1 MTDQEKR
8 KQYME
13 EHFEEAVRLL
23 RTLGQIPAPS
33 HREDQRVEFCRNW
46 FRDQGAEDVYVDEAK
61 NVVCRVKG
69 KDPESVTVIMAHMDV
84 VFPDETMLPLREENG
99 YFYAPGIVDDTA
111 NLVNLMMAAKYVL
124 EQGLCP
130 ETTLLVVANSCE
142 EGLGNLKGSRQIYK
156 DYGSRIR
163 EWVSFDGVLGECVN
177 RAVGSYRYRV
187 SVNVQGGH
195 SYSDFGRE
203 NAIAVLAEIIHDLY
217 QIEPPSGEKTT
228 YNVGTIEG
236 GTTVN
241 SIAQSASM
249 LYEFRSASQE
259 CLKEME
265 ERFRAV
271 IRKWQEDGNREAV
284 CRKRASGK
292 NFGKEITVEV
302 LGVRPGNGP
311 VNEKRLEELTR
322 VNVDLIESCISGTV
336 TVRAGST
343 DANIPLSEGIPANTF
358 GTVRGGLEH
367 TREEWMEIESMREGM
382 LVAMGTLARYC
393 TASGQTI
400 L

>member
-1 MTDQEKR
+1 MTNAEIVSKLWNLCNVLRDDGITYHQYVTELTYILFLKMAKETETEKNIPEDYR
-8 KQYME
+8 WDVLKTKEGME
-13 EHFEEAVRLL
+13 LNQFYEELL
-23 RTLGQIPAPS
+23 RELGENCS
-33 HREDQRVEFCRNW
+33 GRVQEIY
-46 FRDQGAEDVYVDEAK
+46 QGARS
-61 NVVCRVKG
+61 N
-69 KDPESVTVIMAHMDV
+69 I
-84 VFPDETMLPLREENG
+84 EE
-99 YFYAPGIVDDTA
+99 PA
-111 NLVNLMMAAKYVL
+111 NLKKIITNIDELDWYSAK
-124 EQGLCP
+124 
-130 ETTLLVVANSCE
+130 E

-163 EWVSFDGVLGECVN
+163 EWISFDGVLGECVN

-187 SVNVQGGH
+187 SVNVRGGH

-217 QIEPPSGEKTT
+217 QIEPPFGEKTT

-393 TASGQTI
+393 TASGKTI

>member
-23 RTLGQIPAPS
+23 RTLGRIPAPS
-33 HREDQRVEFCRNW
+33 HKEDQRVEFCRNW
-46 FRDQGAEDVYVDEAK
+46 FGDQGAEDVYVDEAK
-61 NVVCRVKG
+61 NVVCRMKG
-69 KDPESVTVIMAHMDV
+69 KDTESVTVIMAHMDV

-99 YFYAPGIVDDTA
+99 CLYAPGIGDDTA

-163 EWVSFDGVLGECVN
+163 EWISFDGVLGECVN

-187 SVNVQGGH
+187 SVNVRGGH

-217 QIEPPSGEKTT
+217 QIEPPFGEKTT

-367 TREEWMEIESMREGM
+367 PREEWMEIESMREGM

-393 TASGQTI
+393 TASGKTI

>member
-23 RTLGQIPAPS
+23 RTLGRIPAPS
-33 HREDQRVEFCRNW
+33 HKEDQRVEFCRNW
-46 FRDQGAEDVYVDEAK
+46 FGDQGAEDVYVDEAK
-61 NVVCRVKG
+61 NVVCRMKG
-69 KDPESVTVIMAHMDV
+69 KDTESVIVIMAHMDV

-99 YFYAPGIVDDTA
+99 CLYAPGIGDDTA

-163 EWVSFDGVLGECVN
+163 EWISFDGVLGECVN

-187 SVNVQGGH
+187 SVNVRGGH

-217 QIEPPSGEKTT
+217 QIEPPFGEKTT

-249 LYEFRSASQE
+249 LYEFRSASQK

-393 TASGQTI
+393 TASGKTI

>member
-23 RTLGQIPAPS
+23 RTLGRIPAPS
-33 HREDQRVEFCRNW
+33 HKEDQRVEFCRNW
-46 FRDQGAEDVYVDEAK
+46 FRDQGTGDVYVDEAK
-61 NVVCRVKG
+61 NVVCRMKG

-99 YFYAPGIVDDTA
+99 CLYAPGIGDDTA

-163 EWVSFDGVLGECVN
+163 EWISFDGVLGECVN

-284 CRKRASGK
+284 CGKRTVRE

-311 VNEKRLEELTR
+311 VDEKRLEELTR

>member
-23 RTLGQIPAPS
+23 RTLGRIPAPS
-33 HREDQRVEFCRNW
+33 HKEDQRVEFCRNW
-46 FRDQGAEDVYVDEAK
+46 FGDQGAEDVYVDEAK
-61 NVVCRVKG
+61 NVVCRMKG
-69 KDPESVTVIMAHMDV
+69 KDTESVTVIMAHMDV

-99 YFYAPGIVDDTA
+99 CLYAPGIGDDTA

-163 EWVSFDGVLGECVN
+163 EWISFDGVLGECVN

-187 SVNVQGGH
+187 SVNVRGGH

-217 QIEPPSGEKTT
+217 QIEPPFGEKTT

-322 VNVDLIESCISGTV
+322 VNVDLIESCILGTV

-393 TASGQTI
+393 TASGKTI

>member
-1 MTDQEKR
+1 M
-8 KQYME
+8 
-13 EHFEEAVRLL
+13 
-23 RTLGQIPAPS
+23 
-33 HREDQRVEFCRNW
+33 
-46 FRDQGAEDVYVDEAK
+46 
-61 NVVCRVKG
+61 
-69 KDPESVTVIMAHMDV
+69 
-84 VFPDETMLPLREENG
+84 
-99 YFYAPGIVDDTA
+99 
-111 NLVNLMMAAKYVL
+111 
-124 EQGLCP
+124 
-130 ETTLLVVANSCE
+130 
-142 EGLGNLKGSRQIYK
+142 
-156 DYGSRIR
+156 
-163 EWVSFDGVLGECVN
+163 
-177 RAVGSYRYRV
+177 GSYRYRV
-187 SVNVQGGH
+187 SVNVRGGH

-217 QIEPPSGEKTT
+217 QIEPPFGEKTT

-393 TASGQTI
+393 TASGKTI

>member
-23 RTLGQIPAPS
+23 RTLGRIPAPS
-33 HREDQRVEFCRNW
+33 HKEDQRVEFCRNW
-46 FRDQGAEDVYVDEAK
+46 FGDQGAEDVYVDEAK
-61 NVVCRVKG
+61 NVVCRMKG
-69 KDPESVTVIMAHMDV
+69 KDTESVTVIMAHMDV

-99 YFYAPGIVDDTA
+99 CLYAPGIGDDTA

-163 EWVSFDGVLGECVN
+163 EWISFDGVLGECVN

-187 SVNVQGGH
+187 SVNVRGGH

-217 QIEPPSGEKTT
+217 QIEPPFGEKTT

-367 TREEWMEIESMREGM
+367 TREDWMEIESMREGM

-393 TASGQTI
+393 TASGKTI

>member
-99 YFYAPGIVDDTA
+99 CLYAPGIGDDTA

-284 CRKRASGK
+284 CGKRTARG

-311 VNEKRLEELTR
+311 VDGKRLEELTR

-358 GTVRGGLEH
+358 GTIRGGLEH

>member
-23 RTLGQIPAPS
+23 RTLGRIPAPS
-33 HREDQRVEFCRNW
+33 HKEDQRVEFCRNW
-46 FRDQGAEDVYVDEAK
+46 FGDQGAEDVYVDEAK
-61 NVVCRVKG
+61 NEVCRMKG
-69 KDPESVTVIMAHMDV
+69 KDTESVTVIMAHMDV

-99 YFYAPGIVDDTA
+99 CLYAPGIGDDTA

-163 EWVSFDGVLGECVN
+163 EWISFDGVLGECVN

-187 SVNVQGGH
+187 SVNVRGGH

-217 QIEPPSGEKTT
+217 QIEPPFGEKTT

-393 TASGQTI
+393 TASGKTI

>member
-23 RTLGQIPAPS
+23 RILGRIPAPS
-33 HREDQRVEFCRNW
+33 HKEDQRVEFCRNW
-46 FRDQGAEDVYVDEAK
+46 FGDQGAEDVYVDEAK
-61 NVVCRVKG
+61 NVVCRMKG
-69 KDPESVTVIMAHMDV
+69 KDTESVTVIMAHMDV

-99 YFYAPGIVDDTA
+99 CLYAPGIGDDTA

-163 EWVSFDGVLGECVN
+163 EWISFDGVLGECVN

-187 SVNVQGGH
+187 SVNVRGGH

-217 QIEPPSGEKTT
+217 QIEPPFGEKTT

-393 TASGQTI
+393 TASGKTI